1 VSYKSTRYL
10 DRASALA
17 ILLTDAPN
25 LSNDLLGDLLDLIA
39 DSGQSHIVSRFDNF
53 IVSEVAA

>member
-1 VSYKSTRYL
+1 
-10 DRASALA
+10 LA